1 MILVS
6 AIGYALVGV
15 LFTVLAILL
24 VTTWRGHRP
33 GIYLITACLINAVW
47 GFLLA
52 WTFTGPEISSLVV
65 FMVEVA
71 RTGSWVVFLT
81 YLVSQIG
88 IDLRI
93 RAAAL
98 GICTVVVLSGFW
110 VWASARW
117 FGGTG
122 GVGQVLFPGGLAIA
136 LTGLLLIEQLY
147 RNSPVGARWG
157 LKTLVL
163 GLGGIFAY
171 DLFLYSQAML
181 FSTIDA
187 TTWAARGAVNVLFVP
202 AIAIAA
208 RRNPDWALPIF
219 VSRHVVFYT
228 TTLVAVGAYLL
239 LMSLGGYLLIQFG
252 GSWGA
257 LARVVFFTGAVLVL
271 LFLLFSSTMR
281 ARLRVFL
288 NKHFFH
294 NKFDY
299 REEWMRLIDT
309 LAGFQDSS
317 TREVAIQAV
326 AQVVESPA
334 GVLWVY
340 SARENKFLFDARYE
354 YDQDVPDLAPDDELL
369 TFIRKDHWIVDL
381 AEFEREPGRYQG
393 LEFPDWVKHLN
404 RPWLFVPLMLGE
416 ELLGLM
422 MLERAPGPPKL
433 NYEDRD
439 LLKTIGNHVAVHLAQ
454 ARSERLLTEAH
465 QFEAFNKLTAFLM
478 HDLKN
483 LIAQQSL
490 IVSNAE
496 QHKDNPEFVDDA
508 ISTIA
513 GSVERMKNVITQLK
527 RGGSYEPGK
536 QIELRFLASTA
547 VDRCSSRLPVPRLV
561 LNDADAFVRTSA
573 EECIMVLTHLIRNAQ
588 EATTT
593 EGEVTVE
600 LDSAG
605 DEARVIIRD
614 NGSGMSPDFIRERLF
629 RPFESTKGSGGM
641 GIGAYQAREF
651 ARNYGG
657 RLDVSSEPGKGTSVT
672 LSLPKVRV

>member
-1 MILVS
+1 MSMIAVAAS
-6 AIGYALVGV
+6 GYALVGV

-24 VTTWRGHRP
+24 VTSWRGHRP
-33 GIYLITACLINAVW
+33 GIYLIAACLINAAW

-52 WTFTGPEISSLVV
+52 WTFTGPEISSLLV
-65 FMVEVA
+65 FVIEVA
-71 RTGSWVVFLT
+71 RTSSWVVFLS
-81 YLVSQIG
+81 YLVGRVGLS
-88 IDLRI
+88 LRI
-93 RAAAL
+93 RAVAL
-98 GICTVVVLSGFW
+98 SVCAVVLLGGFW
-110 VWASARW
+110 VWASVRW
-117 FGGTG
+117 FGGSG

-163 GLGGIFAY
+163 GLGGILAY

-181 FSTIDA
+181 FSTMDA
-187 TTWAARGAVNVLFVP
+187 TTWAARGVVNVLFVP

-208 RRNPDWALPIF
+208 RRNPDWDLPIF

-228 TTLVAVGAYLL
+228 TTLVAVGSYLL

-257 LARVVFFTGAVLVL
+257 LARVVFFAGAILVL

-281 ARLRVFL
+281 VRLRVFL

-299 REEWMRLIDT
+299 REEWMRLIET
-309 LAGFQDSS
+309 LAEFQKTS
-317 TREVAIQAV
+317 TREVAIKAV
-326 AQVVESPA
+326 AQVVDSPA

-340 SARENKFLFDARYE
+340 SARERKFLFDARFEYE
-354 YDQDVPDLAPDDELL
+354 QDVPDLAVDDPLL
-369 TFIRKDHWIVDL
+369 SFIRKDRWIVDL
-381 AEFEREPGRYQG
+381 AEFERDPDRYAG
-393 LEFPDWVKHLN
+393 LELPDWVSQLV
-404 RPWLFVPLMLGE
+404 RPWLFLPLMLGE
-416 ELLGLM
+416 EFLGLI
-422 MLERAPGPPKL
+422 MLKQAPGPPKL

-454 ARSERLLTEAH
+454 ARSERLLT
-465 QFEAFNKLTAFLM
+465 FNRFTAFIM

-496 QHKDNPEFVDDA
+496 QHKNNPEFVDDA

-513 GSVERMKNVITQLK
+513 GSVERMKNVMAQLK
-527 RGGSYEPGK
+527 RGRSREPGK
-536 QIELRFLASTA
+536 QVELRFLASAA
-547 VDRCSSRLPVPRLV
+547 VDRCRERRPVPEL
-561 LNDADAFVRTSA
+561 LINDVDAVVRTSA

-588 EATTT
+588 DATSAN
-593 EGEVTVE
+593 GQVTVE
-600 LDSAG
+600 LECDDA
-605 DEARVIIRD
+605 EARAIIRD

-657 RLDVSSEPGKGTSVT
+657 HLEVESTLSAGTNVT
-672 LSLPKVRV
+672 LSLPRVRSDL